1 MNCMILKHLKEK
13 TRDRDLIQLICSLTD
28 RSIIEVQYVTDL
40 FFEISH
46 LIFKNCFGAEHV

>member
-1 MNCMILKHLKEK
+1 MILKHLKEN

-28 RSIIEVQYVTDL
+28 RSIIEVQYVTDF

-46 LIFKNCFGAEHV
+46 LIFKNLYGAEHV

>member
-46 LIFKNCFGAEHV
+46 LIFKNCYGAEHV